1 MSKIFNLVTYHNTT
15 LYFDINT
22 NKIISSNKKK
32 ENYLEILAI
41 FNNNKLFL
49 VIKNNITKLFLN
61 DFLEDG
67 RVLISNNKKFIS
79 YIENKDNTISIL
91 SVYGFLSARKN
102 GEITYKNWLKNWE
115 KFNLKIIIRDIK
127 YIKLYYWNKNFNGKY
142 NVGDIFSKYIVEK
155 LSGKKVIYCSKD
167 DPDKLCAIGSII
179 SSKTLQSGGTF
190 WGSGALVESINF
202 FNSNLNITAVRGPL
216 TRNMLINTGYKCP
229 DIYGDPAL
237 ILPEFYTLPPNKTK
251 KIYKL
256 GIVCHWRH
264 LNKLNYDNDILF
276 IDILR
281 EETKITEFIDDICSC
296 EKIISSSLHGII
308 IANAY
313 GIPAKWFI
321 IDNLPLEGSPYKK
334 FYDYFIS
341 VNMPIQQP
349 LILDENCFITNKIKL
364 NMDMT
369 VDLKINLNKL
379 KEAFPY

>member
-1 MSKIFNLVTYHNTT
+1 M
-15 LYFDINT
+15 
-22 NKIISSNKKK
+22 
-32 ENYLEILAI
+32 
-41 FNNNKLFL
+41 
-49 VIKNNITKLFLN
+49 
-61 DFLEDG
+61 
-67 RVLISNNKKFIS
+67 
-79 YIENKDNTISIL
+79 
-91 SVYGFLSARKN
+91 
-102 GEITYKNWLKNWE
+102 
-115 KFNLKIIIRDIK
+115 
-127 YIKLYYWNKNFNGKY
+127 
-142 NVGDIFSKYIVEK
+142 
-155 LSGKKVIYCSKD
+155 
-167 DPDKLCAIGSII
+167 
-179 SSKTLQSGGTF
+179 
-190 WGSGALVESINF
+190 
-202 FNSNLNITAVRGPL
+202 
-216 TRNMLINTGYKCP
+216 
-229 DIYGDPAL
+229 
-237 ILPEFYTLPPNKTK
+237 
-251 KIYKL
+251 
-256 GIVCHWRH
+256 CHWRH